1 MPHNRIKLHI
11 KKIYKLI
18 LLISFIL
25 ISACSNSTGFKSE
38 PRSTNPKKIGLEQNG
53 VTLKFHNLNKINTA
67 SLPKFEEIKKN
78 IDKKIVK
85 LVKENKY
92 YYSIGSGDVINIAIT
107 DIDDIDGSYTIS
119 PNGDVTIP
127 YVGQVV
133 IDGKTKE
140 EAQAFINDVL
150 KTFYQEPETIVKIE
164 QYNSAYVYITG
175 AINRPLSIL
184 LSEQP
189 LKLLD
194 ALIKAGY
201 VKDQKSYVKT
211 ALLRRGSEVYEIDL
225 YELLNKNNTDLDIY
239 LRKDDVLHVS
249 ESDTDQ
255 AYAFGEFTTS
265 GPISVYKDL
274 TLTELL
280 ATKGINK
287 ATAKTKNIY
296 VMREDTSKFLYVDI
310 YKINLNNPAA
320 FLVANN
326 FYILPNDIVFIPQTK
341 LVKWNNVISLLTPSE
356 TLFKTYK
363 PYIAEQDDWYIISE
377 DANIISGGT
386 RSDGKN

>member
-1 MPHNRIKLHI
+1 MSL
-11 KKIYKLI
+11 KLI
-18 LLISFIL
+18 LIFLLISG
-25 ISACSNSTGFKSE
+25 CNNSTGFKSE
-38 PRSTNPKKIGLEQNG
+38 PKSGKNVSIRGFNKPKVGGLERNG
-53 VTLKFHNLNKINTA
+53 VALKFYNINKMNTA
-67 SLPKFEEIKKN
+67 LLPRFDDIKKKK
-78 IDKKIVK
+78 DKNLSK
-85 LVKENKY
+85 LMKDNKY

-107 DIDDIDGSYTIS
+107 DLDDIDGSYIIS
-119 PNGDVTIP
+119 PDGDVTIP
-127 YVGQVV
+127 YVGQVM
-133 IDGKTKE
+133 INDKTKE

-150 KTFYQEPETIVKIE
+150 KTYYQEPETIVKIE
-164 QYNSAYVYITG
+164 QYNSAFVYVTG

-189 LKLLD
+189 LKILD

-201 VKDQKSYVKT
+201 IKDQKSYIKT
-211 ALLRRGSEVYEIDL
+211 ALLRRGSEVFEIDL

-249 ESDTDQ
+249 ETGTDQ

-296 VMREDTSKFLYVDI
+296 VLREDLTKFLHVDI
-310 YKINLNNPAA
+310 YEINLNNPTA
-320 FLVANN
+320 FIAANN

-356 TLFKTYK
+356 SLFKTYK
-363 PYIAEQDDWYIISE
+363 PYITEQDDWFIISE
-377 DANIISGGT
+377 DQNSFRGGE
-386 RSDGKN
+386 

>member
-1 MPHNRIKLHI
+1 MKN
-11 KKIYKLI
+11 IYNLI

-25 ISACSNSTGFKSE
+25 FSACSNSTGFKSE
-38 PRSTNPKKIGLEQNG
+38 PKSSNPKKIGLEQRG

-78 IDKKIVK
+78 KNEKIIK
-85 LVKENKY
+85 LMQENEY
-92 YYSIGSGDVINIAIT
+92 YYTIGAGDVINVSIT
-107 DIDDIDGSYTIS
+107 DIEDIDGSYTIS
-119 PNGDVTIP
+119 PKGDVTIP
-127 YVGQVV
+127 YAGQVV

-140 EAQAFINDVL
+140 EAQSFINEVL

-189 LKLLD
+189 LKILD
-194 ALIKAGY
+194 ALIRAGY
-201 VKDQKSYVKT
+201 VKDQKSYMKT
-211 ALLRRGSEVYEIDL
+211 ALLRRGDEVFEIDL
-225 YELLNKNNTDLDIY
+225 FELLNKNNTDLDIF

-296 VMREDTSKFLYVDI
+296 VMREDLTKFLHIDI
-310 YKINLNNPAA
+310 YSINLNNPAA
-320 FLVANN
+320 LLAANN
-326 FYILPNDIVFIPQTK
+326 FYILPNDIVFIPSTK

-377 DANIISGGT
+377 DENIISGGT
-386 RSDGKN
+386 GSDGKR

>member
-1 MPHNRIKLHI
+1 MNL
-11 KKIYKLI
+11 KLI
-18 LLISFIL
+18 LLLLFIVG
-25 ISACSNSTGFKSE
+25 CSNSTGFKSE
-38 PRSTNPKKIGLEQNG
+38 PKPNNSLSRGLKSKVGGLERNG
-53 VTLKFHNLNKINTA
+53 VTLKFHNINKMNTA
-67 SLPKFEEIKKN
+67 LLPRFDDIKKKK
-78 IDKKIVK
+78 DKNLSK
-85 LVKENKY
+85 LMKDNKY

-107 DIDDIDGSYTIS
+107 DLDDIDGSYTIS
-119 PNGDVTIP
+119 PDGDVTIP
-127 YVGQVV
+127 YVGQVM
-133 IDGKTKE
+133 INDKTKE

-150 KTFYQEPETIVKIE
+150 KTYYQEPETIVKIE
-164 QYNSAYVYITG
+164 QYNSAFVYVTG

-189 LKLLD
+189 LKILD

-201 VKDQKSYVKT
+201 IKDQKSYIKT
-211 ALLRRGSEVYEIDL
+211 ALLRRGSEVFEIDL

-265 GPISVYKDL
+265 GPISVYRDL

-296 VMREDTSKFLYVDI
+296 VLREDLTKFLYVDI
-310 YKINLNNPAA
+310 YKINLNNPTA
-320 FLVANN
+320 FIAANN

-363 PYIAEQDDWYIISE
+363 PYIAEQDDWYILSDNE
-377 DANIISGGT
+377 NVISG
-386 RSDGKN
+386 N

>member
-1 MPHNRIKLHI
+1 MHI
-11 KKIYKLI
+11 FIRVI
-18 LLISFIL
+18 FFFLLIS
-25 ISACSNSTGFKSE
+25 SCTNSTGFKSE
-38 PRSTNPKKIGLEQNG
+38 PKGSDPKKMGIKQRG
-53 VTLKFHNLNKINTA
+53 VALKFYDLNTINTA
-67 SLPKFEEIKKN
+67 SLPKFEDIQKKQ
-78 IDKKIVK
+78 DKKLTQLIG
-85 LVKENKY
+85 ENKY
-92 YYSIGSGDVINIAIT
+92 YYSIGAGDVINISIT

-119 PNGDVTIP
+119 PTGDVTIP

-133 IDGKTKE
+133 VNDKTKE
-140 EAQAFINDVL
+140 EAQEFINNVL
-150 KTFYQEPETIVKIE
+150 KGFYQEPETIVKIE

-189 LKLLD
+189 LKILD

-201 VKDQKSYVKT
+201 IKDQKSYAKT
-211 ALLRRGSEVYEIDL
+211 ALLRRGKEVFEIDL
-225 YELLNKNNTDLDIY
+225 YELLNNNNTDLDIY

-296 VMREDTSKFLYVDI
+296 ILREDLTKYLHVDI
-310 YKINLNNPAA
+310 YTINLNNPAA
-320 FLVANN
+320 FIAANN
-326 FYILPNDIVFIPQTK
+326 FHILPNDIVFIPQTN

-363 PYIAEQDDWYIISE
+363 PYIAEQDDWYI
-377 DANIISGGT
+377 
-386 RSDGKN
+386 RSADYN

>member
-1 MPHNRIKLHI
+1 MFLRI
-11 KKIYKLI
+11 I
-18 LLISFIL
+18 LFFLF
-25 ISACSNSTGFKSE
+25 ISACTNSTGFKSE
-38 PRSTNPKKIGLEQNG
+38 PVGNKPKDIGLGQTG
-53 VTLKFHNLNKINTA
+53 VELYFHDINKINNA
-67 SLPKFEEIKKN
+67 SLPRFEDIKK
-78 IDKKIVK
+78 KKDTK
-85 LVKENKY
+85 LTELMSDNKY
-92 YYSIGSGDVINIAIT
+92 YYSIGAGDVINIAIT
-107 DIDDIDGSYTIS
+107 DIDDIDGSYTVS
-119 PNGDVTIP
+119 PAGDVTIP

-133 IDGKTKE
+133 INDKTKE

-150 KTFYQEPETIVKIE
+150 KSYYQEPETIVKIE
-164 QYNSAYVYITG
+164 QYNSAYVYLTG

-201 VKDQKSYVKT
+201 VKDQKSYKKT
-211 ALLRRGSEVYEIDL
+211 ALLRRDSSVYEIDL

-239 LRKDDVLHVS
+239 LRKEDVVHIT

-296 VMREDTSKFLYVDI
+296 VLREDLTKFLYIDI
-310 YKINLNNPAA
+310 FSINLNNPAA
-320 FLVANN
+320 FIAANN
-326 FYILPNDIVFIPQTK
+326 FYILPNDIVFIPSTK

-363 PYIAEQDDWYIISE
+363 PYIKEQDNWYI
-377 DANIISGGT
+377 
-386 RSDGKN
+386 KNTNADD

>member
-1 MPHNRIKLHI
+1 M
-11 KKIYKLI
+11 
-18 LLISFIL
+18 
-25 ISACSNSTGFKSE
+25 
-38 PRSTNPKKIGLEQNG
+38 
-53 VTLKFHNLNKINTA
+53 
-67 SLPKFEEIKKN
+67 
-78 IDKKIVK
+78 
-85 LVKENKY
+85 
-92 YYSIGSGDVINIAIT
+92 
-107 DIDDIDGSYTIS
+107 
-119 PNGDVTIP
+119 TIP
-127 YVGQVV
+127 YVGQVL
-133 IDGKTKE
+133 INEKTKE

-150 KTFYQEPETIVKIE
+150 KTYYQEPETIVKIE
-164 QYNSAYVYITG
+164 QYNSAYVYLTG
-175 AINRPLSIL
+175 ALNRPLAIL

-189 LKLLD
+189 LRLLD

-201 VKDQKSYVKT
+201 IKDQKSYVKK

-225 YELLNKNNTDLDIY
+225 YELLNNNNTELDIY
-239 LRKDDVLHVS
+239 LRKDDVIHVS
-249 ESDTDQ
+249 ETDTDQ

-296 VMREDTSKFLYVDI
+296 VLREDLTKFLHIDI
-310 YKINLNNPAA
+310 YAINLNNPAA
-320 FLVANN
+320 FIAANN

-377 DANIISGGT
+377 DQNSFRGG
-386 RSDGKN
+386 N